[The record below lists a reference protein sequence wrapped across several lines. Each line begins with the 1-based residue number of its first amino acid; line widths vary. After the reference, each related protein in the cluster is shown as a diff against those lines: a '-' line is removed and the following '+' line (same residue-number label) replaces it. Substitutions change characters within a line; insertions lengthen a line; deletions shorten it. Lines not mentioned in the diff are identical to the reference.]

1 MDETSSYT
9 AFAGTQ
15 RIASGTI
22 AETLRTLKI
31 WLEQNSSVPVQ
42 ILIFHDGSGK
52 PLDFDLRGSVEDV
65 LERAGL
71 TPILVRPGRPK
82 LGVTAREVTLLPRHW
97 EWLEAQRGGAS
108 AALRRLVDE
117 ARKQNSSEDR
127 VRQTLEAVGSFM
139 TTLSGDLPEFEE
151 ATRALYARNL
161 EQLKGR
167 ISDWPQDVRDY
178 VLTRVREVLVPNS
191 SQL

>member
-1 MDETSSYT
+1 MDQTSSYT

-15 RIASGTI
+15 KIASGTL
-22 AETLRTLKI
+22 ADTLRTLKE
-31 WLEQNSSVPVQ
+31 WLEQPSSAPAQ
-42 ILIFHDGSGK
+42 ILIFHDESGK
-52 PLDFDLRGSVEDV
+52 PIDFDLRGSLGDV

-71 TPILVRPGRPK
+71 TPGPVRPGRPK

-127 VRQTLEAVGSFM
+127 IRQTLEAVGTFM

-161 EQLKGR
+161 EQLESR
-167 ISDWPQDVRDY
+167 ISYWPQDVRDY
-178 VLTRVREVLVPNS
+178 VLTRVREVLSSSS